1 MPERDTPLHRHMFAR
16 FQRERAWWRRLGR
29 AWGAFRREWA
39 AAGVYGM
46 RWGDPETV
54 PPLVWVR
61 DHFLLPYVH
70 PERVAVEIGP
80 GGGRWTSYLLPF
92 RRLYLVDYVP
102 EVLAEA
108 RRRFRRSTH
117 VVFILNHGDDFPGIP
132 AASVDFVFSFG
143 TFVHLE
149 LPIIAAYLANL
160 ATILAP
166 QGQAVLQ
173 YADQTKI
180 MAQNNPGFAATTPE
194 QMRHAVTAAG
204 FEVLEEDL
212 TTLWHSSVIRFRP
225 AHAGEGRPAQGDTRR
240 P

>member
-1 MPERDTPLHRHMFAR
+1 MPELDTPLHRHMFAR

-46 RWGDPETV
+46 RWGDPEAV
-54 PPLVWVR
+54 PPLAWVR
-61 DHFLLPYVH
+61 DHFLLPHVNPSH
-70 PERVAVEIGP
+70 TAVEIGP
-80 GGGRWTSYLLPF
+80 GGGRWTVYLLPF

-108 RRRFRRSTH
+108 RRRFRRSSH
-117 VVFILNHGDDFPGIP
+117 VHFILNHGHDFPGIP

-149 LPIIAAYLANL
+149 LPTIAAYLGNMAK
-160 ATILAP
+160 ILAP
-166 QGQAVLQ
+166 PGQVVLQ

-180 MAQNNPGFAATTPE
+180 MARHNPGFAATTPDE
-194 QMRHAVTAAG
+194 MRAAVVAAG
-204 FEVLEEDL
+204 FQVLEEDL

-225 AHAGEGRPAQGDTRR
+225 AHAGGERYAKGVTRCS
-240 P
+240 